1 VTKADVAE
9 LVDARD
15 LKSLGPFDSIEHPCK
30 KRPARPAE
38 YDLKQVG
45 LQKVFGGTQIVQRD
59 DGMWSI
65 GWHDDAPGPFSSR
78 LFAVA
83 VLAQEA
89 RRARVAVSS

>member
-1 VTKADVAE
+1 MTKAAVAE

-45 LQKVFGGTQIVQRD
+45 LQKVFGGTQIVERD
-59 DGMWSI
+59 DGCYQI
-65 GWHDDAPGPFSSR
+65 GLGDDADGPFPTR
-78 LFAVA
+78 AFAQAVA
-83 VLAQEA
+83 LAA
-89 RRARVAVSS
+89 SGAAS